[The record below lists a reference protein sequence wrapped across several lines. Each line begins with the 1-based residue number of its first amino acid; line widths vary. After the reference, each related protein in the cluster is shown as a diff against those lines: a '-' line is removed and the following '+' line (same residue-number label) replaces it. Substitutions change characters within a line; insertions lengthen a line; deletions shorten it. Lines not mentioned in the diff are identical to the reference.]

1 MEVWFI
7 YVRLSCSSWSSYR
20 EKRKLPKYIRQKF
33 LAGFVLNICCR
44 LFSQNQL
51 LWFEILLLERKVLV
65 RTHSFSTFL
74 SLFEF
79 IFRRLELL
87 TSDSSFFMN
96 NGQVQWGSNDWLGFR
111 SSVLSANDQDKKRC
125 QLFPSETLLNSG
137 GREVT
142 RCQSEM
148 RDAQSPGTLTEE
160 CVQCVTSWQTNR
172 KASK

>member
-96 NGQVQWGSNDWLGFR
+96 NGQVQWGVTTGSG
-111 SSVLSANDQDKKRC
+111 SGHLSC
-125 QLFPSETLLNSG
+125 LLMTKI
-137 GREVT
+137 R
-142 RCQSEM
+142 
-148 RDAQSPGTLTEE
+148 RDANCFQARHCWTLEE
-160 CVQCVTSWQTNR
+160 GRSLGVKVKCEMLSHLVLWR
-172 KASK
+172 KSAYSA